1 MDSKEKEHM
10 DTDKQKQLQ
19 QRYMEM
25 QYMQQHLTQYQQQL
39 EMLNTQIEDCDR
51 ILEGLDEISKK
62 KPGEEM
68 LVPISNGIFAK
79 AKLDDTSKLVINVGS
94 NVAAEKNV
102 DDAKTLIKKQKA
114 EMERTKIQ
122 LTDVMGS
129 ITEQMQMVE
138 KELSGAVQ
146 VA

>member
-1 MDSKEKEHM
+1 M
-10 DTDKQKQLQ
+10 
-19 QRYMEM
+19 
-25 QYMQQHLTQYQQQL
+25 
-39 EMLNTQIEDCDR
+39 NI
-51 ILEGLDEISKK
+51 ILEGLDEMSKK

-94 NVAAEKNV
+94 NVAAEKSV
-102 DDAKTLIKKQKA
+102 DDAKELIKKQKG
-114 EMERTKIQ
+114 EMEKTKIQ
-122 LTDVMGS
+122 LTDVMES